1 MEIRFHNVSKK
12 YRRADNEIWGLKEC
26 SFTIPTASKVLI
38 SGANGSGKSTL
49 LSLAGTIIHPTTG
62 RIYCDETEISGL
74 SEPFRSRFRQK
85 NFGFHFQGESL
96 LPGLTIL
103 ENLTLASLP
112 VISDHRKNIERIEQL
127 LEELRVGVKMNARI
141 EQLSGGQKQKVS
153 LARALINDPPI
164 IFADEPTNHLDEDSA
179 AEIRN
184 LLCNLQEKTVIIIS
198 HDPVFA
204 AEFSFEQRIFLQ
216 EGKVRIAGGNR

>member
-12 YRRADNEIWGLKEC
+12 YQREDTEIWGLKEC
-26 SFTIPTASKVLI
+26 SFTIPSASSVLI

-62 RIYCDETEISGL
+62 RIYCDDTEISGL
-74 SEPFRSRFRQK
+74 SEPFRSYFRQK

-96 LPGLTIL
+96 LPGLTIV

-112 VISDHRKNIERIEQL
+112 LITDRRENRERIEQL
-127 LEELRVGVKMNARI
+127 LEELRVGVKINTRI

-153 LARALINDPPI
+153 LARALINDPPV

-179 AEIRN
+179 AEIRS
-184 LLCNLQEKTVIIIS
+184 LLCNLKGKTVIIIS

-204 AEFSFEQRIFLQ
+204 ANFSFNKRIFLQ
-216 EGKVRIAGGNR
+216 QGEVRIEEGDK

>member
-12 YRRADNEIWGLKEC
+12 YLREDTEIWGLKEC
-26 SFTIPTASKVLI
+26 SFTIPSTSSVLI

-62 RIYCDETEISGL
+62 RIYCDDTEISGL

-112 VISDHRKNIERIEQL
+112 VISDRRKNIERIEQL
-127 LEELRVGVKMNARI
+127 LEELQLGVKMNARI

-164 IFADEPTNHLDEDSA
+164 IFADEPTNHLDEESA

-184 LLCNLQEKTVIIIS
+184 LLCSLKEKTVMIIS

-204 AEFSFEQRIFLQ
+204 KDFTFDQRISLQ
-216 EGKVRIAGGNR
+216 KGEVRIAGASR